1 MEKNSS
7 LSKDRELQESM
18 GFVRTSGS
26 TGEGALIVMKED
38 GFEIIVSEITEK
50 KQYRAKKN
58 NAHIKA
64 SIEQNIYDFSFDP
77 IDDKIIKYTK
87 NLAELYNIS
96 FSDAFEVVKYLK
108 SEKFFKNIK
117 DLTL

>member
-1 MEKNSS
+1 MEKNNS
-7 LSKDRELQESM
+7 LSKDKELQKPT
-18 GFVRTSGS
+18 GFVRSSGS
-26 TGEGALIVMKED
+26 KGEGALIVMKED
-38 GFEIIVSEITEK
+38 GFEIKLSEITKK
-50 KQYRAKKN
+50 KQYRVKEN

-64 SIEQNIYDFSFDP
+64 SIEQNLYEFSFDP
-77 IDDKIIKYTK
+77 RDDKIIKYTK

-108 SEKFFKNIK
+108 SEKFFKDIK